1 MTSSFNQLCGVV
13 EEVQCGVRS
22 AGQIAGCC
30 GGHDGVR
37 PTIEAD
43 SIVRRYTEKVRH
55 YEAGKGLEE
64 GLHDV
69 SAPIVLEYVETL
81 IDK

>member
-1 MTSSFNQLCGVV
+1 MPSSSDQLRGVV
-13 EEVQCGVRS
+13 EEVKGGVRS

-30 GGHDGVR
+30 GGDDGVR

-43 SIVRRYTEKVRH
+43 SVLRRHTEKVRH

-64 GLHDV
+64 DLHDV
-69 SAPIVLEYVETL
+69 SAPIVLEDVETL
-81 IDK
+81 IDE